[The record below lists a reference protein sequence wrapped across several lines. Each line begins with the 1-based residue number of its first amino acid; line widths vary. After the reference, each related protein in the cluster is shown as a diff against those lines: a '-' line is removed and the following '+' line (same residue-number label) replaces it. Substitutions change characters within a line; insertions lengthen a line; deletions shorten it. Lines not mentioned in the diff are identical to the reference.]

1 MMTTPKMMTTVKKMA
16 MTTMIAK
23 KTSAKK
29 SRKTMTISTKMFTY
43 AK

>member
-1 MMTTPKMMTTVKKMA
+1 MMMTVKQMA

-29 SRKTMTISTKMFTY
+29 SKKTMMISTKMFTY